1 MNNQQTQPG
10 KGEKVASKLINKFAL
25 LQLEEIDTEV
35 EIDELNAK
43 IQQLTQANQQL
54 ESKNQQLTQAN
65 QQLESK
71 NQQLKSKIQSQEND
85 KEEKQPA

>member
-10 KGEKVASKLINKFAL
+10 KGEKVASKLINKLAL
-25 LQLEEIDTEV
+25 SQLEEVNREV

-54 ESKNQQLTQAN
+54 QA
-65 QQLESK
+65 E
-71 NQQLKSKIQSQEND
+71 NQQLKSQTPEESHD
-85 KEEKQPA
+85 EEKQPA